1 MLATILFKGLYD
13 MFFGVPGKGFIIETE
28 DQLKE
33 SLSLAIDI
41 YSNECCILDVRLEN
55 HDGSPALH
63 RLTGVLGRKV

>member
-1 MLATILFKGLYD
+1 M
-13 MFFGVPGKGFIIETE
+13 PGKGFIIETE

-33 SLSLAIDI
+33 SLSLVIGI

-63 RLTGVLGRKV
+63 RLTEVLGRKV